1 MLFHQNKT
9 QLRKVIKI
17 LVFEYDFKQMEEILV
32 LHETSEKTAPLWEID
47 EKTVGII
54 KEKGSYIQEKKDGD
68 I

>member
-32 LHETSEKTAPLWEID
+32 LHKTSEKTAPLWEID

-54 KEKGSYIQEKKDGD
+54 KEKGSYIQEKDSD